1 MFCDLEIDHVFNS
14 GNLHTLLDKLLR
26 FIEQLKNSIVSVQFE
41 ISKLKFAVLKDLE
54 L

>member
-1 MFCDLEIDHVFNS
+1 MFCDLEIEHDIDS

-26 FIEQLKNSIVSVQFE
+26 LIEQLKNSIVSVQFE
-41 ISKLKFAVLKDLE
+41 ISELKFAVLKDLE